1 MNRVAKDGSVE
12 GFKLKLKA
20 SKTTEVN
27 SRATDKVTRSAQAPD
42 ESFCRF
48 FIYFSPFPPVVSA
61 FWLLLMER
69 HLWPFTGVL
78 SEIGR
83 EVTGTNA
90 GIFQTE
96 GNEGG
101 EECVWFQRAKG
112 QALYGISIT
121 NPPSQT
127 TARQVDANEHQFIR
141 ISVDSWLS

>member
-1 MNRVAKDGSVE
+1 MLGPPTFPGAGAA
-12 GFKLKLKA
+12 LKLDA
-20 SKTTEVN
+20 SKIAEVN

-83 EVTGTNA
+83 EVMRRKW
-90 GIFQTE
+90 
-96 GNEGG
+96 
-101 EECVWFQRAKG
+101 ECFKQKETR
-112 QALYGISIT
+112 LCH
-121 NPPSQT
+121 
-127 TARQVDANEHQFIR
+127 RLR
-141 ISVDSWLS
+141 

>member
-78 SEIGR
+78 SEIWR
-83 EVTGTNA
+83 EVTRRFTNICQSAGT
-90 GIFQTE
+90 
-96 GNEGG
+96 
-101 EECVWFQRAKG
+101 K
-112 QALYGISIT
+112 
-121 NPPSQT
+121 
-127 TARQVDANEHQFIR
+127 ARVR
-141 ISVDSWLS
+141 

>member
-1 MNRVAKDGSVE
+1 MLGPPTFPGADAA
-12 GFKLKLKA
+12 LKLDA
-20 SKTTEVN
+20 SKTAEAN
-27 SRATDKVTRSAQAPD
+27 SRATDKVTRSTQAPD

-96 GNEGG
+96 GNPPMP
-101 EECVWFQRAKG
+101 
-112 QALYGISIT
+112 
-121 NPPSQT
+121 PPSLKLPLT
-127 TARQVDANEHQFIR
+127 RGFGVTRRRVREATV
-141 ISVDSWLS
+141 W

>member
-78 SEIGR
+78 SAIGR

-90 GIFQTE
+90 GIFRTD

-101 EECVWFQRAKG
+101 EECVWLQRAKG
-112 QALYGISIT
+112 QALYGVSTT
-121 NPPSQT
+121 NTSSMPT
-127 TARQVDANEHQFIR
+127 VREVGGNEPQFHRIR
-141 ISVDSWLS
+141 V